1 MNEAAIDFGQAPDL
15 VKASD
20 LAKASELVRG
30 SGLAPGAATLAA
42 AVIAVSAVAHE
53 GRSADVAL
61 QSADERGDRAAV
73 RAIALGTL
81 RWYLRLAPALATLVD
96 RPSADMPPLLR
107 GLLIAAA
114 HQIEYSRAAPE
125 VCTHLAV
132 DAARALGL
140 PRATG
145 FVNAVLRRFVR
156 ERAALLTTVDADL
169 ATRHACPEW
178 LALQL
183 EAAWPER
190 WQTILQASNEH
201 PPMTL
206 RVTSAAAREA
216 YLAELA
222 VSGREGEVIKDFPEA
237 VLLRH
242 SAPVAA
248 LPGFAEGRVSVQD
261 TGAQLAALL
270 LDARAGDRVL
280 DACAA
285 PGGKSAH
292 ILQRQPK
299 VDLLAIDDDSARL
312 ALVTATFS
320 RIGTQSART
329 RLVDLTQGDA
339 LADEA
344 FFDRILVDAPCSAT
358 GVIRRHPDIK
368 LLRRSEDIAGFA
380 RLQRRI
386 LERCFARLAPGGR
399 LVYSTCSILPAENER
414 MLGDF
419 LEATPAACVL
429 PWPSGLALPSGAIRQ
444 KIGVQLLP
452 RSGPASTDGFYYAC
466 LGRLEDA

>member
-1 MNEAAIDFGQAPDL
+1 VNEAAIDLQPGTDQTP
-15 VKASD
+15 
-20 LAKASELVRG
+20 G

-81 RWYLRLAPALATLVD
+81 RWYLRLAPALAKLID
-96 RPSADMPPLLR
+96 RPPADMPPLLR

-114 HQIEYSRAAPE
+114 HQVEYSRAAPE
-125 VCTHLAV
+125 VCVHLAV

-156 ERAALLTTVDADL
+156 ERAELLAAVDSDL
-169 ATRHACPEW
+169 AARHAYPAW
-178 LALQL
+178 LAREL
-183 EAAWPER
+183 EAAWPEHCEA
-190 WQTILQASNEH
+190 ILRASNEH

-206 RVTSAAAREA
+206 RVASAAAREQ

-222 VSGREGEVIKDFPEA
+222 ASGREAELVKDFPEA

-242 SAPVAA
+242 SAPVTA
-248 LPGFAEGRVSVQD
+248 LPGFAEGWVSVQD
-261 TGAQLAALL
+261 AGAQLAALL

-292 ILQRQPK
+292 ILQRQSK
-299 VDLLAIDDDSARL
+299 IDLLAVDDDSARL

-320 RIGTQSART
+320 RIGAKPQSART
-329 RLVDLTQGDA
+329 RLVDLTQSDA

-344 FFDRILVDAPCSAT
+344 LFDRILVDAPCSAT

-368 LLRRSEDIAGFA
+368 LLRRAEDIAGFA

-419 LEATPAACVL
+419 LEATPSARVL
-429 PWPSGLALPSGAIRQ
+429 PWPSGLALPTGAVRQ

-452 RSGPASTDGFYYAC
+452 GAGSASTDGFYYAC
-466 LGRLEDA
+466 LGRAEGA

>member
-1 MNEAAIDFGQAPDL
+1 MNEAAIDFQQGTDSTPSNAIT
-15 VKASD
+15 K
-20 LAKASELVRG
+20 G
-30 SGLAPGAATLAA
+30 TGLAPGAATLAA

-53 GRSADVAL
+53 GRSADIAL
-61 QSADERGDRAAV
+61 QAADERGDRAAV

-81 RWYLRLAPALATLVD
+81 RWYLRLAPALAKLVN
-96 RPSADMPPLLR
+96 RPALDMPPLLR

-125 VCTHLAV
+125 VCVHLAV

-156 ERAALLTTVDADL
+156 ERVELLAAVDADL
-169 ATRHACPEW
+169 ATRHAYPEW
-178 LALQL
+178 LTLQL
-183 EAAWPER
+183 MTAWPEHCAA
-190 WQTILQASNEH
+190 ILQASNEH

-206 RVTSAAAREA
+206 RVATAAAREP

-222 VSGREGEVIKDFPEA
+222 AAGREGELIKDFAEA

-242 SAPVAA
+242 SAPVTA

-261 TGAQLAALL
+261 AGAQLAALL

-299 VDLLAIDDDSARL
+299 VDLLAVDDDAARL

-320 RIGTQSART
+320 RIGAKPQSART
-329 RLVDLTQGDA
+329 RLVDLTQSDA

-386 LERCFARLAPGGR
+386 LERCFARLAPDGR

-419 LEATPAACVL
+419 LEATPSARVL
-429 PWPSGLALPSGAIRQ
+429 PWPSGLTLPSGAIRQ
-444 KIGVQLLP
+444 NIGVQLLP
-452 RSGPASTDGFYYAC
+452 GSGPASTDGFYYAC
-466 LGRLEDA
+466 LGRVEDA